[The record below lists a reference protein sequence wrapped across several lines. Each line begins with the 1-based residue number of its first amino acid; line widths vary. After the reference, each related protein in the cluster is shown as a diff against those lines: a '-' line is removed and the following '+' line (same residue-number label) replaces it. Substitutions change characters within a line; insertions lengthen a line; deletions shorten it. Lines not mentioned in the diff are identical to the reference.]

1 MAFWNWSCFF
11 LFSLPFQLFFWCWP
25 GPVSLG
31 SCFCCHP
38 WKGWTVKVQSSYS
51 HSLRR
56 MPGHTGRPARRQTDP
71 HPTPGSPGLRQAL
84 LSHWSR
90 YSVVS
95 QAHSVYSSGLSDTSC
110 RKYDSWP
117 WSSQLGFLSL
127 ATFGSKRKR
136 FWRKAGAEA
145 ELTKKQLQ
153 NINTRTDGG

>member
-11 LFSLPFQLFFWCWP
+11 LFSLPFQLLLWCWL

-38 WKGWTVKVQSSYS
+38 RKGWTVKGQTLYS

-56 MPGHTGRPARRQTDP
+56 MPGHTGRPARRQT
-71 HPTPGSPGLRQAL
+71 GSPGLRRAL

-110 RKYDSWP
+110 QKYDRWP
-117 WSSQLGFLSL
+117 WSFHLGFLW
-127 ATFGSKRKR
+127 ATFGSQRKC

-145 ELTKKQLQ
+145 ELTKKQWQ
-153 NINTRTDGG
+153 NLNTRTDGG